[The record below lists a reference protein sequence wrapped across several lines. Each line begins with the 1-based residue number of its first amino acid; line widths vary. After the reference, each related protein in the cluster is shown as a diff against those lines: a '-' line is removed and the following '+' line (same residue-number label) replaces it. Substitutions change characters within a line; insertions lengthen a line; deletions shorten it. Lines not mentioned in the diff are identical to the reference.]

1 MGSVS
6 TAAWI
11 AKAVFVGLVA
21 WGFMYGGTGRRTLA
35 VFIVLGLSAWFGLP
49 LLSRG
54 AGAFVTPALALIDIA
69 LVLAVFKGDVRI
81 T

>member
-6 TAAWI
+6 IAAWI
-11 AKAVFVGLVA
+11 AKAAFVGLV
-21 WGFMYGGTGRRTLA
+21 
-35 VFIVLGLSAWFGLP
+35 AWFGLP

-54 AGAFVTPALALIDIA
+54 AGALVTPTLALIDIA
-69 LVLAVFKGDVRI
+69 LVLVVFKGDVRI